1 MGFNWPHYKLPIAFV
16 DIQPPQAEGKGAG
29 GTEGDEERSGVGI
42 EEGEGGA
49 GVGGLQ
55 RRKGGNEERA
65 GLQADEEGARVT
77 NPSFCNTREAN
88 AVVRIVLLGS
98 LEYRPLPFSRP
109 TT

>member
-16 DIQPPQAEGKGAG
+16 DIQPPQAEGKGEGA
-29 GTEGDEERSGVGI
+29 TEGGEDERNTGV
-42 EEGEGGA
+42 EGGV

-65 GLQADEEGARVT
+65 GLQADEESSRLI

-88 AVVRIVLLGS
+88 AVVSHLRFCFLMCLAW
-98 LEYRPLPFSRP
+98 R
-109 TT
+109 T